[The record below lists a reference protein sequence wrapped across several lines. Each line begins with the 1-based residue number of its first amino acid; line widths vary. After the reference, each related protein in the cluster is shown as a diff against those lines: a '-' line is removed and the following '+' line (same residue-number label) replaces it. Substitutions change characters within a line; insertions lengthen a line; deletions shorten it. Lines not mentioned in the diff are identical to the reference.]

1 MRMNKFIT
9 FGMVLVTLVLGSV
22 MVSAVGTPASASA
35 TANVSFTI
43 PSWISLTVTSGASVS
58 FASITG
64 PGTYAGSAATN
75 LRVISTTAWTLSD
88 QIVWT
93 SSTLPTGANAAT
105 QSTLDSALAR
115 SYTASGT
122 WGQQTVA
129 VTYALTLADT
139 GLANLPAGNY
149 ALVVQYTA
157 TTNN

>member
-1 MRMNKFIT
+1 MRMSKFVA

-22 MVSAVGTPASASA
+22 MVSAAGAQASA

-43 PSWISLTVTSGASVS
+43 PSWISLVVSSGASVG

-64 PGTYAGSAATN
+64 PGTYAGSATTN

-88 QIVWT
+88 QILWT

-105 QSTLDSALAR
+105 QSTLNSALAR

-122 WGQQTVA
+122 WGQTA
-129 VTYALTLADT
+129 IPVTYTLTLADT
-139 GLANLPAGNY
+139 GLANLPAGDY
-149 ALVVQYTA
+149 VVVVQYTA

>member
-1 MRMNKFIT
+1 MRMNKLVA
-9 FGMVLVTLVLGSV
+9 FGMVLVTLALGSV
-22 MVSAVGTPASASA
+22 MVSAASASA

-43 PSWISLTVTSGASVS
+43 PSWISLTVTSGGSVS
-58 FASITG
+58 FASVTG
-64 PGTYAGSAATN
+64 PGSYAGSAATD

-93 SSTLPTGANAAT
+93 SSTLPTGSDAAT
-105 QSTLDSALAR
+105 QSTLNSALAR

-122 WGQQTVA
+122 WGQTTVP
-129 VTYALTLADT
+129 VTYTLTLADT

>member
-1 MRMNKFIT
+1 MNKLVA
-9 FGMVLVTLVLGSV
+9 FGMVLVTLALGSV
-22 MVSAVGTPASASA
+22 MVSAASASA

-43 PSWISLTVTSGASVS
+43 PSWISLTVTSGGSVS
-58 FASITG
+58 FASVTG
-64 PGTYAGSAATN
+64 PGSYAGSAATD

-93 SSTLPTGANAAT
+93 SSTLPTGSDAAT
-105 QSTLDSALAR
+105 QSTLNSALAR

-122 WGQQTVA
+122 WGQTTVP
-129 VTYALTLADT
+129 VTYTLTLTDT

>member
-1 MRMNKFIT
+1 MRMNKLVA
-9 FGMVLVTLVLGSV
+9 FGMVLATLVLGSV
-22 MVSAVGTPASASA
+22 MVSAASASA

-43 PSWISLTVTSGASVS
+43 PSWISLTVTSGGSVS
-58 FASITG
+58 FTSVTG
-64 PGTYAGSAATN
+64 PGSYAGSAATD

-105 QSTLDSALAR
+105 QSTLNSALAR

-122 WGQQTVA
+122 WGQTAVP
-129 VTYALTLADT
+129 VTYTLTLADT

>member
-1 MRMNKFIT
+1 MRMNKFVA
-9 FGMVLVTLVLGSV
+9 FGIVLATLVLGSI
-22 MVSAVGTPASASA
+22 MVSAAVPQASASA

-43 PSWISLTVTSGASVS
+43 PSWISLSVTSGGSVS

-64 PGTYAGSAATN
+64 PGTYAGSAQTN

-93 SSTLPTGANAAT
+93 SSTLPTGSNAAT
-105 QSTLDSALAR
+105 QSTLNTALAR
-115 SYTASGT
+115 SYTSSGA
-122 WGQQTVA
+122 WGQQAVP
-129 VTYALTLADT
+129 VTYALTLGDT

>member
-1 MRMNKFIT
+1 MRMNKLAA
-9 FGMVLVTLVLGSV
+9 FGMVLVTLALGSV
-22 MVSAVGTPASASA
+22 MVSAASASA

-43 PSWISLTVTSGASVS
+43 PSWISLTVTSGGSVS
-58 FASITG
+58 FASVTG
-64 PGTYAGSAATN
+64 PGSYAGSAATD

-93 SSTLPTGANAAT
+93 SSTLPTGSNAAT
-105 QSTLDSALAR
+105 QSTLNSALAR

-122 WGQQTVA
+122 WGQTTVP
-129 VTYALTLADT
+129 VTYTLTLADT